1 VRSAVPS
8 LLFVLVTAVSS
19 TNAWSAK
26 NPPIRVEAMVGEA
39 VVVFEDIDCPEE
51 VVTVPTGEVAQTNPT
66 TCETIVALST
76 VSDKVNA
83 MVWAIAAAD
92 PDDPAAAA
100 AIQAQLAGLTTAEQ
114 TLVIVVL
121 HNNAQH
127 LGTNDQTIISTIG
140 SIVAVNPRAAAT
152 LVMTASV
159 LDPGNSQAIIEAATV
174 PGQTES
180 VQQGA
185 AAAEDIRQ
193 DFEENQQGGP
203 GGDDYDGGAG
213 VGETPVEVIS
223 VTDPP
228 AQGQPQQP
236 PPNVRPPPNNQVPP
250 GGAIPVTPTP
260 TPSATPTPTPTATPT
275 PTPTATPTPTPTASP
290 TPTPTATPIP
300 TVSPTP
306 TPPPVSPP

>member
-1 VRSAVPS
+1 
-8 LLFVLVTAVSS
+8 
-19 TNAWSAK
+19 
-26 NPPIRVEAMVGEA
+26 MVGEA
-39 VVVFEDIDCPEE
+39 VVVFEDVDCPEE

-159 LDPGNSQAIIEAATV
+159 LDPGNAPAFIEAATG
-174 PGQTES
+174 PGTTES
-180 VQQGA
+180 VQQGVE
-185 AAAEDIRQ
+185 AAEDIRK

-223 VTDPP
+223 VTDPQTKP
-228 AQGQPQQP
+228 P
-236 PPNVRPPPNNQVPP
+236 PPNVKPPPNNQVPP
-250 GGAIPVTPTP
+250 GGAIPTPRPTPTATPTP
-260 TPSATPTPTPTATPT
+260 RPTPTPTATPT
-275 PTPTATPTPTPTASP
+275 PRPTVTPTPRPTV
-290 TPTPTATPIP
+290 TPTPRP
-300 TVSPTP
+300 TVTPTPRPTVTPTPRPTVTPTPRPTVTPTP